1 MIDELYK
8 EGETFENHF
17 EESDFSNNSFIC
29 SKEESKYIRWVSK
42 VATFAENTLKTKYPE
57 MIKEIIKIVDSES
70 WTKDGY
76 NIIMG
81 FLETSKEL

>member
-1 MIDELYK
+1 MIDELYE
-8 EGETFENHF
+8 EGKIFENHF
-17 EESDFSNNSFIC
+17 EESEFSNDYFIC
-29 SKEESKYIRWVSK
+29 SNEESKYVRWVSK
-42 VATFAENTLKTKYPE
+42 VATFAENTLKTNYPE
-57 MIKEIIKIVDSES
+57 MIKKIIKIVDSES